1 MKQTTALSSHRRAVL
16 ALIVLSY
23 AMIVLDISIV
33 LTALPRLQTEL
44 GFTDAGLSWISS
56 VYTLFF
62 GGFLLLGGKLG
73 DLFGRRRMYLV
84 GLAIFAL
91 ASLAIGLAQ
100 TSSFIV
106 AARAVQ
112 GLGAAIL
119 APSTLA
125 LLQVTFPEGEER
137 NRAVAWYS
145 AAAGVSASFGM
156 VLGGLLADLISW
168 RAGFFLNLPIS
179 LGLLIVAIR
188 FVRETETY
196 KGRIDIGGAV
206 LSTLGLGALV
216 FASVHA
222 AETGWGNWG
231 SIGVLGVGAALLA
244 AFLLTEARV
253 SEPLLPLHLLT
264 HPERGGAYS
273 ARVLFLGANVAF
285 YFFVAQ
291 YMQEVLGL
299 SAAMTGLAFL
309 PATFVNF
316 LAAMNVPKMIRRFG
330 RGPILLVSLAAC
342 GAGLAWL
349 SLLGADSD
357 LWTEI
362 MLPMVLVGFG
372 QGAAMAPLTSAGIA
386 AVEPRDVGA
395 ASGTV
400 NVAHQVGSSLG
411 LALLVALAALTS
423 ASGTSEAAIAERTSH
438 ALMGGAGLVLAAV
451 VVSKLFILRRLA

>member
-1 MKQTTALSSHRRAVL
+1 MTQTSTTQKKAVL

-33 LTALPRLQTEL
+33 LTALPRLQADL
-44 GFTDAGLSWISS
+44 GFTDTGLSWVSS
-56 VYTLFF
+56 IYTLFF

-73 DLFGRRRMYLV
+73 DIFGRRRMYVV

-91 ASLAIGLAQ
+91 ASLAIGAARGAG
-100 TSSFIV
+100 FIV
-106 AARAVQ
+106 AARALQ

-125 LLQVTFPEGEER
+125 LLQVTFPAGEER

-179 LGLLIVAIR
+179 LGLLAVALR
-188 FVRETETY
+188 YVEETETF

-206 LSTLGLGALV
+206 LSTLGLGGLV

-231 SIGVLGVGAALLA
+231 SLGVLCAGLLLIA
-244 AFLLTEARV
+244 SFLLVEARAR
-253 SEPLLPLHLLT
+253 EPLLPLRLLT
-264 HPERGGAYS
+264 HPERGGAYA

-316 LAAMNVPKMIRRFG
+316 VAAMNVPRMIGRAG
-330 RGPILLVSLAAC
+330 RGPVLVASFVAC
-342 GAGLAWL
+342 GLGLAWL
-349 SLLGADSD
+349 SRLGTDSN

-362 MLPMVLVGFG
+362 MLPMILVGFG

-386 AVEPRDVGA
+386 AVDARDVGA

-400 NVAHQVGSSLG
+400 NVAHQMGSSLG
-411 LALLVALAALTS
+411 LALLVALATLTS
-423 ASGTSEAAIAERTSH
+423 ATGSSTAAIAERTSH
-438 ALMGGAGLVLAAV
+438 ALMGGAILVLAALV
-451 VVSKLFILRRLA
+451 ISRLFILRRLA

>member
-1 MKQTTALSSHRRAVL
+1 MPQTSTTQRLAIL

-33 LTALPRLQTEL
+33 LTALPRLQADL
-44 GFTDAGLSWISS
+44 GFSDAGLSWVSS
-56 VYTLFF
+56 IYTLFF

-73 DLFGRRRMYLV
+73 DLFGRRRMYII

-91 ASLAIGLAQ
+91 ASLAIGAAQ
-100 TSSFIV
+100 GAGFIV

-125 LLQVTFPEGEER
+125 LLQVTFPAGEER

-168 RAGFFLNLPIS
+168 RAGFFLNLPVS
-179 LGLLIVAIR
+179 LGLLVVALR
-188 FVRETETY
+188 FVGETETY
-196 KGRIDIGGAV
+196 RGRIDLGGAL
-206 LSTLGLGALV
+206 LSTLGLGGLV

-231 SIGVLGVGAALLA
+231 SFGVLAAGALLLL
-244 AFLLTEARV
+244 AFLLLEARV
-253 SEPLLPLHLLT
+253 REPLLPLRLLS
-264 HPERGGAYS
+264 HAERSGAYA
-273 ARVLFLGANVAF
+273 ARILFLGANVAF

-309 PATFVNF
+309 PATLVNF
-316 LAAMNVPKMIRRFG
+316 VAAMNVPRMIDRVG
-330 RGPILLVSLAAC
+330 RGSVLVASFVSC
-342 GAGLAWL
+342 GLGLAWL
-349 SLLGADSD
+349 SLLGTDSN
-357 LWTEI
+357 LFTQI
-362 MLPMVLVGFG
+362 MLPMILVGFG

-386 AVEPRDVGA
+386 AVEPRDIGA

-400 NVAHQVGSSLG
+400 NVAHQMGSSLG
-411 LALLVALAALTS
+411 LALLVALATLTS
-423 ASGTSEAAIAERTSH
+423 AAGSSAAAIAERTSH
-438 ALMGGAGLVLAAV
+438 ALMGGAVLVFAALV
-451 VVSKLFILRRLA
+451 ISRLFILRRLA

>member
-1 MKQTTALSSHRRAVL
+1 MTQTSSTHRKAVL

-33 LTALPRLQTEL
+33 LTALPRLQADL
-44 GFTDAGLSWISS
+44 GFTDAGLSWVSS
-56 VYTLFF
+56 IYTLFF

-73 DLFGRRRMYLV
+73 DLFGRRRMYMI
-84 GLAIFAL
+84 GLAIFAA

-100 TSSFIV
+100 GAGFIV

-125 LLQVTFPEGEER
+125 LLQVTFEAGEDR
-137 NRAVAWYS
+137 NKAVAWYS

-156 VLGGLLADLISW
+156 VLGGVLADLVSW

-179 LGLLIVAIR
+179 LGLMIVALR
-188 FVRETETY
+188 FVQETDTF
-196 KGRIDIGGAV
+196 KHKIDLGGAV
-206 LSTLGLGALV
+206 LSTLGLGGLV

-231 SIGVLGVGAALLA
+231 SLGVLGAGAILLV
-244 AFLLTEARV
+244 AFLVLEARV
-253 SEPLLPLHLLT
+253 REPLLPLRLLA
-264 HPERGGAYS
+264 HAERSGAYG

-316 LAAMNVPKMIRRFG
+316 LAAMNVTRMIARIG
-330 RGPILLVSLAAC
+330 RGPVLVLSFLAC
-342 GAGLAWL
+342 GGGLAWL
-349 SLLGADSD
+349 SLLGTDSN
-357 LWTEI
+357 LWTQI
-362 MLPMVLVGFG
+362 MLPMIFVGFG
-372 QGAAMAPLTSAGIA
+372 QGAALAPLTSAGIA
-386 AVEPRDVGA
+386 EVEPRDVGA

-400 NVAHQVGSSLG
+400 NVAHQMGSSLG
-411 LALLVALAALTS
+411 LALLVALATLTS
-423 ASGTSEAAIAERTSH
+423 ASGTSAAAVAERTSH
-438 ALMGGAGLVLAAV
+438 ALLGGAVLVLAALV
-451 VVSKLFILRRLA
+451 ISKLFILRRLN